1 MDCNCITNRFQIG
14 GYTTEPKVSVCGNCL
29 RKKEKTMEIQ
39 KIIDAV
45 KELDRV
51 CDEQGFFRDDTLD
64 ITTKRGVE
72 PNFELRFFT
81 VDQVEEDEE

>member
-1 MDCNCITNRFQIG
+1 MD
-14 GYTTEPKVSVCGNCL
+14 
-29 RKKEKTMEIQ
+29 IQ
-39 KIIDAV
+39 KILDAV

-51 CDEQGFFRDDTLD
+51 CDEQGFFRDATLD

-81 VDQVEEDEE
+81 VDQVEQDEE